1 MSDTATVILL
11 EANNAAKYRAL
22 RHGVQ
27 FLAASFGA
35 AEAEEFRQA
44 LGPEGPAVAEG
55 LVSQGWARFRAKH
68 GDYVI
73 TEAGQRCD
81 AATSDLPMNERR
93 IL

>member
-1 MSDTATVILL
+1 MRDAADAILL
-11 EANNAAKYRAL
+11 EANNAAKYRGL
-22 RHGVQ
+22 RHGIQ

-35 AEAEEFRQA
+35 AEAEEFRHA
-44 LGPEGPAVAEG
+44 LGPEGPAIADG

-73 TEAGQRCD
+73 TEAGQRAD
-81 AATSDLPMNERR
+81 AATSDLPLTERR